1 MNKTDLQFLMN
12 YNYWANARVL
22 QAAARILPEQFTA
35 PFPVS
40 FGSLRGSLVHVLG
53 AEIVWRQRI
62 QSGVSPTG
70 LVPEDDFPTLA
81 DLGARWAAEE
91 RTLHAIVD
99 GLEDDGAAR
108 EIHYR
113 NSRGIAMHNPLWQIL
128 SHVVNHGTQFRG
140 EAAVILTQ
148 LGQSPGDLD
157 MIYYIRSLGPGK

>member
-1 MNKTDLQFLMN
+1 MDKNDLQFLMS

-22 QAAARILPEQFTA
+22 RAAARISPEQFTA
-35 PFPVS
+35 PFLVS
-40 FGSLRGSLVHVLG
+40 FGSLRGSLAHVLG

-70 LVPEDDFPTLA
+70 LVPEGDFPALA
-81 DLGARWAAEE
+81 ELEARWAVEE
-91 RTLHAIVD
+91 RTLRAIVD
-99 GLEDDGAAR
+99 GLEDNGAAR
-108 EIHYR
+108 EIRYR
-113 NSRGIAMHNPLWQIL
+113 NSRGEDLHNPLWQIL

-157 MIYYIRSLGPGK
+157 MIYFIRSSQ